1 MTYTLIDS
9 VTLTS
14 SASSVTFSSI
24 PQTYGDLVLTY
35 ELLGVGGIASVGHR
49 LNADSGSNYSY
60 VRMAGNGSTSISGSG
75 SLDSM
80 TISANAYPTTTT
92 KGMGSTQFM
101 DYSATDKH
109 KSALSRANN
118 AEIGTMASA
127 LRWANTAAITSIES
141 FAFSNSWAAGGTVN
155 LYGIAK
161 AL

>member
-1 MTYTLIDS
+1 
-9 VTLTS
+9 
-14 SASSVTFSSI
+14 
-24 PQTYGDLVLTY
+24 
-35 ELLGVGGIASVGHR
+35 
-49 LNADSGSNYSY
+49 
-60 VRMAGNGSTSISGSG
+60 
-75 SLDSM
+75 M